1 MYKRMFYWTYT
12 TIRDY
17 IHLSV
22 EQVERMNGTKLVI

>member
-1 MYKRMFYWTYT
+1 MFYWAYK

-22 EQVERMNGTKLVI
+22 VQVEKMNDVKLQI